1 MKKMDKILLDSD
13 VILDLLFD
21 RKPFSNDSALILSWC
36 ELKEIQG
43 FVTPVII
50 SNTYYL
56 LRKNSPHEKVI
67 AKLKQLI
74 SIVDVLIMDKEVVI
88 NALNSRFID
97 FEDALQN
104 FSSVKS
110 KNVDTIIT
118 RNVKDY
124 KNSEL
129 NILTPSNYIKI
140 KISNN

>member
-1 MKKMDKILLDSD
+1 MDKILLDSD

-67 AKLKQLI
+67 ATPHLGG
-74 SIVDVLIMDKEVVI
+74 
-88 NALNSRFID
+88 
-97 FEDALQN
+97 
-104 FSSVKS
+104 
-110 KNVDTIIT
+110 
-118 RNVKDY
+118 
-124 KNSEL
+124 
-129 NILTPSNYIKI
+129 LTPPAIEFQALETVAQVAEILMGKAPKGAVNAEHATRLARLRP
-140 KISNN
+140 

>member
-1 MKKMDKILLDSD
+1 MDKILLDSD

-74 SIVDVLIMDKEVVI
+74 SIVDVLIMDKEVVV

-110 KNVDTIIT
+110 KNVNTIIT

>member
-1 MKKMDKILLDSD
+1 MDKILLDSD

-21 RKPFSNDSALILSWC
+21 RKPFSNDSAIILSWC
-36 ELKEIQG
+36 EMKEIQG

-74 SIVDVLIMDKEVVI
+74 SIVDVLIMDKEVVV

-118 RNVKDY
+118 QNVKDY